1 MRAMANGAPK
11 FEFDDLLSMFE
22 ATVRRHRDRPAFG
35 VRAPDK
41 RWTWISWG
49 ELAGRVEAMR
59 GGLAQKGVS
68 RGDRVAIISNNR
80 IEWIIGCFA
89 SYGLGATWVPMYE
102 AMIDTDYQHI
112 LDDSGAKICFVATPA
127 IDAKIQRLAPKVTRI
142 MLGADFDALMDLGKN
157 KPVAAVHPMGLE
169 LAYFIYTSGTTG
181 KPKGVKLSHRS
192 LASNVQALKQ
202 VFPLSY
208 EDRTLAFLP
217 WAHVGGAGTEV
228 NSIVYSGG
236 STAICEKPEWIL
248 ESLPVVQPTML
259 LGVPRVWNKIYDG
272 VNKQVA
278 AQPKTIRVLFAMGL
292 EASNK
297 RARGEQLSLIDRAAL
312 LLARRLIFSK
322 VKARF
327 GGKLKYACSGAAA
340 LSPDVA
346 RFVQALGLE
355 VYEAYG
361 MTEVSSVATTNP
373 LGHARIGT
381 VGKPLP
387 GVEIRLE
394 PAAAADPSQ
403 GGEIIIYGHGVMRGY
418 HNLSEE
424 TAAAVTADGGLRS
437 GDLGRFDEDGYLV
450 ITGRVKEIYKL
461 ENGKYVSPAPLE
473 EKLTLSP
480 LISQVMLHGSDK
492 PFNVALVVPDAA
504 ALRAW
509 AKSNAIMT
517 EELATLCKD
526 DRVRARYAKEIADGA
541 GDKGYERVEAF
552 VLVPDEFTVD
562 NEMLTPTMKVKRR
575 VVVQRYKDEIDALYA
590 ARR

>member
-1 MRAMANGAPK
+1 MRTM

-22 ATVRRHRDRPAFG
+22 ATVRKYRTRPAFG

-49 ELAGRVEAMR
+49 ELAGRVNAMR
-59 GGLAQKGVS
+59 GGLAHEGVS

-102 AMIDTDYQHI
+102 AMIDKDYQHI
-112 LDDSGAKICFVATPA
+112 LDDSGAKVCVIATA
-127 IDAKIQRLAPKVTRI
+127 ELDTKIAKFAPTVKRI
-142 MLGADFDALMDLGKN
+142 KLGADFDALMELGK
-157 KPVAAVHPMGLE
+157 KHPVAAIRPAGAD

-192 LASNVQALKQ
+192 LASNVQALKH
-202 VFPLSY
+202 VFPLSH

-236 STAICEKPEWIL
+236 SAAICERPDWIL
-248 ESLPVVQPTML
+248 ESLPVVEPTML
-259 LGVPRVWNKIYDG
+259 LGVPRIWNKIYDG

-278 AQPKTIRVLFAMGL
+278 SQPRAIRVLFAMGL
-292 EASNK
+292 AASNK
-297 RARGEQLSLIDRAAL
+297 QVRGEPLTVLDRAAL
-312 LLARRLIFSK
+312 ALARRLIFSK

-327 GGKLKYACSGAAA
+327 GSRLKYACSGAAA
-340 LSPDVA
+340 LSPDVG

-361 MTEVSSVATTNP
+361 MTEVSSIATTNP
-373 LGHARIGT
+373 LGHPRIGT

-387 GVEIRLE
+387 GVDIRLDE
-394 PAAAADPSQ
+394 DAAVDPGQ
-403 GGEIIIYGHGVMRGY
+403 GGEIIIYGHGVMSGY
-418 HNLSEE
+418 HNLPEE
-424 TAAAVTADGGLRS
+424 TAAAMTADGGLRS
-437 GDLGRFDEDGYLV
+437 GDLGCFDEDGYLV

-461 ENGKYVSPAPLE
+461 ANGKYVSPAALE

-480 LISQVMLHGSDK
+480 LISQVMLHGQDK
-492 PFNVALVVPDAA
+492 PFNVALVVPDATT
-504 ALRAW
+504 LRAW
-509 AKSNAIMT
+509 AKENGIGSDD
-517 EELATLCKD
+517 LATLCKD
-526 DRVRARYAKEIADGA
+526 ERVHSRYTKEIAHGA
-541 GDKGYERVEAF
+541 GDKGFERVEAF
-552 VLVPDEFTVD
+552 LLVPDEFTVD

-575 VVVQRYKDEIDALYA
+575 VVTDRYKDAIEALYA
-590 ARR
+590 AKR